1 MFTGKCSM
9 SKRRRVCSRKDMGRR
24 REAELPSEEDFPYRA
39 INIKDEKSHR
49 NVSSASGMLRKVA
62 FLRYKLQV

>member
-24 REAELPSEEDFPYRA
+24 QEAELPSEEDFPYRA
-39 INIKDEKSHR
+39 INIKDEK
-49 NVSSASGMLRKVA
+49 
-62 FLRYKLQV
+62 